1 MKYLNVVDDEFHV
14 LWQVEIRHFTDE
26 RITQDRQTARSIDL
40 YGNVR
45 D

>member
-14 LWQVEIRHFTDE
+14 LRQVEIRHFTDE
-26 RITQDRQTARSIDL
+26 WVTQDRQTACSIDL
-40 YGNVR
+40 YGNVW